1 MELTQVRLDV
11 WVSSV
16 RLFKTRAEA
25 SAACRGGHLSV
36 NGRKAKASTPVQVG
50 DRVTALTPGGER
62 IAVVRR
68 LIGKRVGAAVAIT
81 CFEDL
86 TPPPPPK
93 EEIALVA
100 VRDRGA
106 GRPTKRERRALD
118 RLRQG
123 LS

>member
-16 RLFKTRAEA
+16 RLFKTRAAA
-25 SAACRGGHLSV
+25 SAACRGGHVSV
-36 NGRKAKASTPVQVG
+36 NGRKAKASMLVQVG

-93 EEIALVA
+93 EEIAVVG
-100 VRDRGA
+100 VRDRGS

-118 RLRQG
+118 RLRHG